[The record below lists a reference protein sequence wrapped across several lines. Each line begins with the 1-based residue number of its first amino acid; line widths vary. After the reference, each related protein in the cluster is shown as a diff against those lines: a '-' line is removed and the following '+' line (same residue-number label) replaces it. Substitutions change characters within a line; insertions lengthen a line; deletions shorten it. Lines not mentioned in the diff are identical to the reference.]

1 MAALTENAITK
12 LSTTVAVD
20 MKTAANTLIY
30 TVPTG
35 KSLLITHVIVRTNT
49 ASLASGTSYSVTNF
63 VQTFSLTAMTT
74 TTGYRIIHA
83 ADNTTYVIST
93 TGTAINWTVTT
104 GSALA
109 CTAVIELYGVL
120 F

>member
-20 MKTAANTLIY
+20 MKTAANTLLY
-30 TVPTG
+30 TVPAG
-35 KSLLITHVIVRTNT
+35 KSLIITHAIIRSNS

-63 VQTFSLTAMTT
+63 VQTFSLTGMTT
-74 TTGYRIIHA
+74 TTGYRVIHA
-83 ADNTTYVIST
+83 ADNTTYVISVA
-93 TGTAINWTVTT
+93 GTAINWTVTT
-104 GSALA
+104 GSAGA
-109 CTAVIELYGVL
+109 ATAVIELYGVL